1 MVDIDMFG
9 EGKVFIN
16 RYFGYRGF
24 PGGPS
29 SEESTCQCRRHNLC
43 GFDPWAQISWKRIR
57 QLTPVFLP
65 EKFHGQRSLTGYGPW
80 GHKELGMAEHTH
92 FAYTDTFLMG

>member
-1 MVDIDMFG
+1 MRDMVDIDMSG

-29 SEESTCQCRRHNLC
+29 GKESTCQCRRHKLC
-43 GFDPWAQISWKRIR
+43 GFDPWAQIS
-57 QLTPVFLP
+57 
-65 EKFHGQRSLTGYGPW
+65 
-80 GHKELGMAEHTH
+80 
-92 FAYTDTFLMG
+92 